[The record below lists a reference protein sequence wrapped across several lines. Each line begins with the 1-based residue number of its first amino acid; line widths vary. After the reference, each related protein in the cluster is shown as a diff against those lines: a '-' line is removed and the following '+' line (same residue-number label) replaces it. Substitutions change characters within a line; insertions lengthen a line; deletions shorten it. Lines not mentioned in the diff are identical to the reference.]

1 MAGACWGGAL
11 VSHWLL
17 PRLADWRGA
26 YGCRADWLGP
36 EVRLWGDARR
46 PAKRRDTDK
55 ELPKGCPE
63 AARAP
68 PRALRAGAAP
78 EGGGGAAALGALL
91 GGGNASLPRRSQTPA
106 PSPPGRP
113 LQLAL
118 GHAARR
124 GAEPVSRSPR
134 ARQPMGGPGERGQH
148 AGPACPRGAGCQSP
162 VSHSPGP
169 APARLPRPAMGE
181 GGLSALLCHRAP
193 HSHRAPGRT
202 GAGERA
208 AAAAASSQGWNGSPG
223 APAPQFVPPPPSPGG
238 PAPSGCP
245 RCGLCSRRPPLWGTR
260 GGAGLAAARRLYLA

>member
-1 MAGACWGGAL
+1 MPAAPRSAGTQTKSCPKAARRLPELPPAPPGLARRRRVAGE
-11 VSHWLL
+11 
-17 PRLADWRGA
+17 PRLLARCWEEATRACPGA
-26 YGCRADWLGP
+26 HKPPRP
-36 EVRLWGDARR
+36 PR
-46 PAKRRDTDK
+46 PA
-55 ELPKGCPE
+55 
-63 AARAP
+63 A
-68 PRALRAGAAP
+68 
-78 EGGGGAAALGALL
+78 
-91 GGGNASLPRRSQTPA
+91 
-106 PSPPGRP
+106 RP

-181 GGLSALLCHRAP
+181 GGPSALLCHRAP
-193 HSHRAPGRT
+193 HSHRVPGRT